1 MNMKQRKTV
10 PIQRNNYNHPTTNSL
25 SVLFCF
31 FGFFF
36 FSLERETEREKKNSL
51 SMRLVNFFEN
61 RIG

>member
-10 PIQRNNYNHPTTNSL
+10 PIHRNNYNHPTTNSL

-31 FGFFF
+31 VFLVFFF
-36 FSLERETEREKKNSL
+36 FQLGEREKKNSL